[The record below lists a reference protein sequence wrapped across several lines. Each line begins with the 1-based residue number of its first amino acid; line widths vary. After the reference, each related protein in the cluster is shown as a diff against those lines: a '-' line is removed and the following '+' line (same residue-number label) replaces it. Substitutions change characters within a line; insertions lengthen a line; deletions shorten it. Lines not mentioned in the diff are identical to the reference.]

1 MVVGREVGVL
11 SARSGGSPAGAVQDE
26 RPDAAAAYRALAPA
40 VLGYLRGRHVP
51 DPEDLLGEVFL
62 QVSRDLDRFTGDASD
77 LRRWVFTIAR
87 NRVID
92 QHRRRGRRPEVLVGE
107 GLEGDESPPP
117 PEPTDPELLAALDG
131 LTEDQREVVLLR
143 FVADLSLDEVAAMT
157 QRSVGA
163 VKSMQHRAL
172 DVLRDALDATDRGGG

>member
-1 MVVGREVGVL
+1 MQE
-11 SARSGGSPAGAVQDE
+11 A
-26 RPDAAAAYRALAPA
+26 RPDAAAAYRALAPS

-62 QVSRDLDRFTGDASD
+62 QVSRDLDRFAGDASD

-107 GLEGDESPPP
+107 GPEGDEAPPP
-117 PEPTDPELLAALDG
+117 PEPTDPDLLAALDR

-143 FVADLSLDEVAAMT
+143 FVADLPLEQVAEMT

-172 DVLRDALDATDRGGG
+172 DVLRDSLGTTDGGDG